1 MASLRNANG
10 KSVIDEAEAEADAQK
25 IEQAKA
31 KLEEARQFLD
41 PSKIDAERMRGE
53 TADGLQEVFS
63 KLQRDIKTW
72 EERCD
77 TTAKYIRSV
86 VKKYQRI
93 DREYAQ
99 KIGGHYSSSGAI
111 HGGGTKSF

>member
-10 KSVIDEAEAEADAQK
+10 KIVIDEAEADADAKK
-25 IEQAKA
+25 IEQAKT

-41 PSKIDAERMRGE
+41 PSRIDAERMRGE

-77 TTAKYIRSV
+77 TTAKYIKSV

-93 DREYAQ
+93 DREYAK